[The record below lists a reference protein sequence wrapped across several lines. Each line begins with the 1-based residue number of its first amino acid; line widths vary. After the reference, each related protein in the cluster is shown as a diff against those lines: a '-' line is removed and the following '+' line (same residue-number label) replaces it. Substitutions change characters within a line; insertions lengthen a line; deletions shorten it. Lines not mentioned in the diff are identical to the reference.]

1 MPTTPM
7 SESKLVVIE
16 TFFNRLD
23 AELAGSVLTAAGI
36 DAVVSPDDAGGAYAG
51 VTTFAVR
58 LLVREED
65 AERAK
70 TVLAETAELDPEE

>member
-7 SESKLVVIE
+7 PESKLVIIE

-23 AELAGSVLTAAGI
+23 AELAGSVLAAAGI
-36 DAVVSPDDAGGAYAG
+36 DAVVSADDAGGAYAG

-70 TVLAETAELDPEE
+70 TLLAETAELDPEE